1 MMRILSRRRRG
12 VLLACAVFLTVMSG
26 SVTAAQIGER
36 AGPFQACLEG
46 RFETWLNTRVEII
59 VNEEPKAGD
68 IDDASV
74 AKWAA
79 ETLVACR
86 VQASGGDEASEA
98 RFTKHVA
105 QWRQHIYDRVQSIRE
120 RVRPD

>member
-1 MMRILSRRRRG
+1 MPARSRPVSKAGSRR
-12 VLLACAVFLTVMSG
+12 G
-26 SVTAAQIGER
+26 S
-36 AGPFQACLEG
+36 
-46 RFETWLNTRVEII
+46 TRESELI

-79 ETLVACR
+79 DTLTACR
-86 VQASGGDEASEA
+86 VQAGGGDEASEA
-98 RFTKHVA
+98 RFTKHMA

-120 RVRPD
+120 RIRPD